1 MKYFILIIALAVA
14 MSSASAQNYQIN
26 WYVIGSGG
34 GHSSSSNYQLDGTIG
49 QPIVGSSSSSNYRV
63 DAGFWVGT
71 SGGPIGCA
79 YAPGDI
85 NGNGS
90 VNGVDIV
97 FAVNYFKGGPNHPPV
112 DCFPG
117 CPNEPNP
124 FYAAG
129 DVNGNCAFNG
139 IDITF
144 FVGYLKGQHPN
155 LLYCSDC
162 PPAERAP
169 SAPAVEPIRAPVLK
183 AYPGNKS
190 SKSD

>member
-1 MKYFILIIALAVA
+1 MKYIILIIVLAVA

-26 WYVIGSGG
+26 WYVIGAGG

-71 SGGPIGCA
+71 SGGPIGCV

-112 DCFPG
+112 DCYPG

-139 IDITF
+139 VDITF
-144 FVGYLKGQHPN
+144 FVRYLKLQVPN
-155 LLYCSDC
+155 LLYCQDC
-162 PPAERAP
+162 PPASLVLP
-169 SAPAVEPIRAPVLK
+169 SPAVQPVRASGLK
-183 AYPGNKS
+183 ISVGKS
-190 SKSD
+190 SAQ